1 MRDQRRTK
9 RKNQSSINWWKWAF
23 IGLVLI
29 LFLLSFQIMRSIRPV
44 TINEPNMTAIEYTE
58 EDMVFTAAATKE
70 DTEQFINTYLTTTLG
85 ESFEGYSVVIDDQ
98 LEINGDLEVFSFIVP
113 FTLTF
118 DPYVLETG
126 NVQLRAN
133 SVELGALSLPVGAV
147 LSILS
152 NQLEVPYFVAIDSE
166 QEVVVINLNE
176 YNQQNDIAIQMV
188 RIDLPE
194 DDIQMNLSID
204 EEMII
209 ENFGNNEN

>member
-1 MRDQRRTK
+1 
-9 RKNQSSINWWKWAF
+9 
-23 IGLVLI
+23 
-29 LFLLSFQIMRSIRPV
+29 
-44 TINEPNMTAIEYTE
+44 MTAIEYTE

>member
-133 SVELGALSLPVGAV
+133 SRSEERRVGKERRY
-147 LSILS
+147 
-152 NQLEVPYFVAIDSE
+152 Q
-166 QEVVVINLNE
+166 
-176 YNQQNDIAIQMV
+176 
-188 RIDLPE
+188 R
-194 DDIQMNLSID
+194 
-204 EEMII
+204 
-209 ENFGNNEN
+209 

>member
-58 EDMVFTAAATKE
+58 ENMVFTAAATKE

-133 SVELGALSLPVGAV
+133 SVELGSLSLPVGAV
-147 LSILS
+147 MSLLA

-188 RIDLPE
+188 RINLPE

-209 ENFGNNEN
+209 ENFGNNGN